1 MAWFDW
7 LILILPVCFV
17 MGMGLRA
24 RRYVRGVSDFLSA
37 GRLCGR
43 YVICASEVANALSII
58 GLVTYIEIHYKTGFS
73 VGFWSSV
80 LMPLSIVMSL
90 MGFVHYRF
98 RETRAMSLGQFLEM
112 RYSRGFRVFAAALRS
127 MAEMVANM
135 IMPAIAAR
143 FFIRMLDLPPVFHVL
158 GLPVSTY
165 VALMVLFLAL
175 AISLICFGGT
185 LAIIVTDT
193 VQGMILYPVLACF
206 IVFLFCKFSVSG
218 QIMPVMADRVA
229 GESFINPYD
238 IGKLRD
244 FNVFTMVI
252 VAAYTM
258 VVNRGVWIGAG
269 YSTAAK
275 SPHEQKMAGVLGS
288 WRGASISVFYVLVAC
303 ALIAFLN
310 HADFAP
316 QAHAVR
322 RNLAA
327 RVADDVLRDDPAAC
341 AAVKAAVEG
350 VPVIVHE
357 IGVDPPL
364 SQTENID
371 TAFLDVVHEALKDE
385 ARARATAELDAAG
398 VSGEAA
404 EKALIDA
411 EGKANDSF
419 QQCRT
424 LYNQLSLSATM
435 RALLPDGLFGLFALL
450 LFLAMLSTDDTRIYS
465 AALTIA
471 QDVVLPLKR
480 TPFTPRGHIW
490 MIRIVAICIGVFFLC
505 GSYYMKQLDYIQMFN
520 TLACSMWVSGAGPVM
535 LFGLYSR
542 FGTAAGAWTALG
554 TSTVLSILYVYV
566 QRSWADVVYP
576 MLAKADLVDGLDHVL
591 RALSSPF
598 EPYIHWRMDAVK
610 CPVNTIEFTFFLSLL
625 TLLLYV
631 VVSRLTCRAPFNL
644 ERMLH
649 RGAYAL
655 RANEGGGEAA
665 NEGAGAQQMKGGAA
679 RQMKCAA
686 SQQMKCAAAR
696 QMENNP
702 SFPPKADTSLPPKAD
717 TSFVGAADTLHS
729 AEGGPSLRR
738 RRSFVRCGL
747 SIAAR
752 WANRLVGITPEYSR
766 GDRIVAWGVFLHSF
780 GFSFGCCF
788 LGTVVWNAIRPWP
801 AAWWGRYF
809 VVVYFLVPCAV
820 AVVSTVWFSVGGV
833 IGLRQL
839 FRDLAARKEINVLD
853 DGRVEGHVS
862 LADMAEAEGAKAEG
876 AEDPHGLPHGTE
888 TR

>member
-112 RYSRGFRVFAAALRS
+112 RYSRSFRVFAAALRS
-127 MAEMVANM
+127 LAEMVANM

-165 VALMVLFLAL
+165 VALMVLFLTL

-275 SPHEQKMAGVLGS
+275 SPHEQKMAGILGS

-310 HADFAP
+310 HADFAL

-322 RNLAA
+322 RNLAS
-327 RVADDVLRDDPAAC
+327 RVADDVLHDAPAAC
-341 AAVKAAVEG
+341 AAVKAAVAD
-350 VPVIVHE
+350 VPAIVHE

-371 TAFLDVVHEALKDE
+371 TAFLDVVHGALKDE
-385 ARARATAELDAAG
+385 ARARTTAELDAAG
-398 VSGEAA
+398 VSGEAR

-411 EGKANDSF
+411 EGKANDRF

-424 LYNQLSLSATM
+424 LFNQLSLSATM

-471 QDVVLPLKR
+471 QDVVLPLRKK
-480 TPFTPRGHIW
+480 PFTPRGHIW

-505 GSYYMKQLDYIQMFN
+505 GSYFMKQLDYIQMFN

-576 MLAKADLVDGLDHVL
+576 ALAKADLVDGLDRVL

-598 EPYIHWRMDAVK
+598 EPYIHWQMDAVK

-631 VVSRLTCRAPFNL
+631 AVSRLTCRVPFNL

-649 RGAYAL
+649 RGLYAL

-665 NEGAGAQQMKGGAA
+665 NEGADSQQMKGATQMECGAT

-686 SQQMKCAAAR
+686 PQ

-702 SFPPKADTSLPPKAD
+702 SFPPKAD

-738 RRSFVRCGL
+738 RRSFIRCGL

-752 WANRLVGITPEYSR
+752 WANRIVGITPEYSR

-839 FRDLAARKEINVLD
+839 FRDLAARGEVDALD

-862 LADMAEAEGAKAEG
+862 LVDKRALESVDRGKS
-876 AEDPHGLPHGTE
+876 D
-888 TR
+888 